1 MTADVLDADADAF
14 AIVFT
19 DYEIAWYILRSGDED
34 HDLVLCT
41 LPTTDIDE
49 SYPESATFDGF
60 TPDPYTTAYGFGSW
74 FTE

>member
-41 LPTTDIDE
+41 LPNTDIDE
-49 SYPESATFDGF
+49 SYP
-60 TPDPYTTAYGFGSW
+60 
-74 FTE
+74 